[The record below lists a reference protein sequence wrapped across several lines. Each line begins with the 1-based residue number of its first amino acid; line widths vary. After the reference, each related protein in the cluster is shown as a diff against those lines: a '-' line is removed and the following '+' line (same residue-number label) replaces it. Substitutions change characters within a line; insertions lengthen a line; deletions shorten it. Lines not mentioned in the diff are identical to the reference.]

1 MLKDVSTNKRVL
13 GALVFVVLL
22 VGFGTLT
29 LLHRTPVQTR
39 KESAPLAETQTQPHT
54 HNNPFDHQHTQW
66 VGPDPHQFSQQEQ
79 AELNA
84 FRDKLRLGIQSGTL
98 SKKDYARLSR
108 EQEATLATQG
118 MSPFEALQYILYS
131 PNIRAPNTYLRA
143 LADQALAENPEAPEV
158 LHEWAMLQPYV
169 LEGPNPEQEAAY
181 EKILA
186 MDDVPKKHRVDAL
199 YAFAGAV
206 WYYKPEDAVRYM
218 QEYRALSEKDAHYY
232 TQGYAYER
240 LGQYDKAMEVYRDYH
255 VQTGSQRAWDHMK
268 AIEAGT
274 PYIQPLERPVT
285 SAPEESETLVEGQTH
300 FGETPPFETTTSLPP
315 QPMSSD
321 EAAQAADLAAQ
332 AAQAEFERMQAQQ
345 AEAFQQF
352 LEQEFPEYAE
362 FLRGPAELQALQ
374 SAAESNPLQ
383 TATPEFLPDDEN
395 PDINAERLRY
405 ARKLLWQYGPE
416 TALRRLRATDPHL
429 AREIE
434 QHLKGEQK

>member
-1 MLKDVSTNKRVL
+1 MFRAVLTNKRVL

-22 VGFGTLT
+22 VSFGTFS

-54 HNNPFDHQHTQW
+54 HENLFDHQHTQW
-66 VGPDPHQFSQQEQ
+66 VGPDPHEFSQQEQ

-108 EQEATLATQG
+108 EQEAKLATQG
-118 MSPFEALQYILYS
+118 MSPFEALQYIIYS

-143 LADQALAENPEAPEV
+143 LADQALAENPDAPEV
-158 LHEWAMLQPYV
+158 LYEWAAIQPYV

-240 LGQYDKAMEVYRDYH
+240 LGQYDKAIEVYRDYH
-255 VQTGSQRAWDHMK
+255 AQTGSQRAWDHMK

-274 PYIQPLERPVT
+274 PYILPLERPVT
-285 SAPEESETLVEGQTH
+285 REPSERETLVEGTDN
-300 FGETPPFETTTSLPP
+300 FGETLLFETPTALPP
-315 QPMSSD
+315 QPMSD
-321 EAAQAADLAAQ
+321 EDAAQAADLAAQ
-332 AAQAEFERMQAQQ
+332 AAQAEFEQMQAQQ
-345 AEAFQQF
+345 ADDFRQF
-352 LEQEFPEYAE
+352 LRQEFPEYAE
-362 FLRGPAELQALQ
+362 LLDGPAELKALTE
-374 SAAESNPLQ
+374 AAESNPLQ
-383 TATPEFLPDDEN
+383 TATPGWEPGSEN
-395 PDINAERLRY
+395 PDISAERLRY
-405 ARKLLWQYGPE
+405 ARQLLQQYGPE

-429 AREIE
+429 ARELE
-434 QHLKGEQK
+434 QHLKGAQK